1 MAKARITKRLVD
13 TLKPTMSDFTM
24 FDTALVGF
32 GVRVRAT
39 GGMSYIVQYK
49 GGTGRGAPTR
59 RVTLGGV
66 GKMTP
71 EQARKAAEKV
81 LGLVASGEDPAA
93 DKRRERRNLPLADV
107 IPVFLKDHMEAK
119 RKASTAA
126 AYRDLLER
134 IVSRSIGHM
143 KANAVTRQ
151 DIARLHSSLRKTPV
165 TANRALAAISSLYTF
180 ASKAGYVVEGYNPA
194 QGVEKYPEK
203 ARERFLSKEE
213 LARLGDALREG
224 ETIGLPYE
232 VDDTKPK
239 AKHAP
244 KGDKRRVKLD
254 PYAVAA
260 IRLLILTGARLRE
273 ILHAKWEHVDFE
285 RDILFLPD
293 SKTGRKPLYL
303 NAPALELLSGLPR
316 IEGNPHIIAGM
327 KDGAPRADLKKPWA
341 AVTRAAHLEGVR
353 IHDLRHSFASIGAG
367 ASLGLPI
374 IGKLLGHTQAATTHR
389 YAHLDADPMRRA
401 AETIGATIAAA
412 MGDGEAGKV
421 VNLTKRRG

>member
-1 MAKARITKRLVD
+1 MAKARITKRLVN
-13 TLKPTMSDFTM
+13 TLKPTMSDFTV
-24 FDTALVGF
+24 FDTVLVGF

-81 LGLVASGEDPAA
+81 LGSVASGEDPAA

-107 IPVFLKDHMEAK
+107 IPVFLQDHMEAK

-134 IVSRSIGHM
+134 IVRPSIGHM
-143 KANAVTRQ
+143 KASAVTRQ
-151 DIARLHSSLRKTPV
+151 DIARLHSSLRETPV

-194 QGVEKYPEK
+194 QGIEKYPEK

-213 LARLGDALREG
+213 LTRLGDALREG

-244 KGDKRRVKLD
+244 KADKRRVKLD
-254 PYAVAA
+254 PYAIAA
-260 IRLLILTGARLRE
+260 VRLLILTGARLRE
-273 ILHAKWEHVDFE
+273 ILDAQWQHVDFE
-285 RDILFLPD
+285 RGILFLPD

-303 NAPALELLSGLPR
+303 NAPAMQVLASLPR
-316 IEGNPHIIAGM
+316 VEGNPHIIAGM

-341 AVTRAAHLEGVR
+341 AVTKAARLEGLR
-353 IHDLRHSFASIGAG
+353 IHDLRHSFASVGAG
-367 ASLGLPI
+367 AGHGLPI
-374 IGKLLGHTQAATTHR
+374 LGKLLGHMQAATTHR

-401 AETIGATIAAA
+401 AEAIGATIAAA
-412 MGDGEAGKV
+412 MGEKAGGTV
-421 VNLTKRRG
+421 VTLPRRRG